1 MCKTSQ
7 VRKSDRHKAEACST
21 SSRGQFGQF
30 GSIHRYPGTLQALHP
45 SSFLRACHAEVGFIW
60 VASVFILILMH
71 ALAGCHGLKKDAEV
85 PECGCVL
92 HAIRVHVF
100 TAISCLQHVRTPRT
114 MSDTTSR
121 DYSGAYPTLPSMC
134 CLDLRVYCSK
144 LEQPVGLLDQC
155 LCPGLQGRH
164 EPFR

>member
-1 MCKTSQ
+1 MQNIPSPQ
-7 VRKSDRHKAEACST
+7 VRQT
-21 SSRGQFGQF
+21 QGRGLFYIFQGAIWAIRQH
-30 GSIHRYPGTLQALHP
+30 SQIPKHSASLT
-45 SSFLRACHAEVGFIW
+45 SFLVPPGLSCRGGFHLGRFSIYTDSHACP
-60 VASVFILILMH
+60 
-71 ALAGCHGLKKDAEV
+71 AGCHGLKKDAEV